1 MDPVLTQSGLAD
13 LLHVDEDIV
22 ARLLVETD
30 VPRLLIAGEIRF
42 LSQDV
47 IRWLGQLNGAVLS
60 PDTVHTQVVAGESDS
75 APLDSARAGESPF
88 VEAELLVA
96 LETTCGEPSS
106 NEARHRLLDM
116 LRVLGD
122 GLHNTITRLSGDR
135 LDIVPTQETNWKVA
149 EPGGVPIQSL
159 SILWAETSRA
169 HSSEEGQL
177 DKPHIAL
184 TLSAS
189 EISMALR
196 VPEGIEP
203 PAVSAVRN
211 LKASGAEMGYGVE
224 DGSWLAAYR
233 YPLTS
238 RPPTLLSLEV
248 RFEADL
254 ERLVPLWQRIAAP
267 VNG

>member
-1 MDPVLTQSGLAD
+1 MDPVLTQNGLAD

-47 IRWLGQLNGAVLS
+47 IHWLGQLNGSVLS
-60 PDTVHTQVVAGESDS
+60 PDTVHTEVVSVEPCS

-88 VEAELLVA
+88 VEPELLAA
-96 LETTCGEPSS
+96 LDVTSAEVSA
-106 NEARHRLLDM
+106 NEARHRLLGM
-116 LRVLGD
+116 LAVLGD
-122 GLHNTITRLSGDR
+122 GLHNTVSRLSGDR
-135 LDIVPTQETNWKVA
+135 LAILPTQETCWKVA
-149 EPGGVPIQSL
+149 ESGGEPIQSL
-159 SILWAETSRA
+159 SILWAETSGSHTSGA
-169 HSSEEGQL
+169 GPL

-184 TLSAS
+184 TLSAR
-189 EISMALR
+189 EISMALK

-203 PAVSAVRN
+203 PVVSAVRN

-233 YPLTS
+233 YPLTG

-248 RFEADL
+248 LFEADL